1 MIVAYYLMIVV
12 LKFLLIITRKKEIAG
27 REPDSVNIFI
37 HRYCGINNYLNPF
50 IRCYQKRKVSSRC
63 LIFLRVKY
71 AALLTGLFDPAEE
84 K

>member
-1 MIVAYYLMIVV
+1 MIVAYYL
-12 LKFLLIITRKKEIAG
+12 LIITRKRKEIAG

-50 IRCYQKRKVSSRC
+50 IRCYHKRKVSSRC

-71 AALLTGLFDPAEE
+71 AALFTGLFDPAE
-84 K
+84 KK